1 MTSFWRMS
9 EYAFRNLTPTVD
21 RERCRFSTCSYS
33 MSLHNIYILR
43 PRRKKIAK
51 RSAEYS
57 ELIIW
62 QTAWA
67 TCLNNSYCY
76 ETFWSHA
83 TDISSAKFCMKCL
96 MVVSDYEKTV
106 IVLFLRN
113 NSAVYKFGITSNIS
127 FQARRLNFLSVLH
140 TSWELACQQVGGM
153 CLWNLLSCY
162 NVLIVNCD
170 NKRSNQRL
178 MNFFAIREPYLPI
191 LAKSLK

>member
-1 MTSFWRMS
+1 MASLKLALLFLIIDVSWVAQSHAVKGTQ
-9 EYAFRNLTPTVD
+9 AFITNVFLLIQAFKMIRQDKLSQTTGYDSHFSWYNLTWMETCAKPTDQNIAGSCFKSRNLTPTLD

-113 NSAVYKFGITSNIS
+113 NSAVYKFGI
-127 FQARRLNFLSVLH
+127 
-140 TSWELACQQVGGM
+140 
-153 CLWNLLSCY
+153 
-162 NVLIVNCD
+162 
-170 NKRSNQRL
+170 
-178 MNFFAIREPYLPI
+178 
-191 LAKSLK
+191 